1 MSSSTGSDRDLRL
14 EVAGFATPWGDGR
27 LALLGDL
34 PFELELPD
42 AAAGRI
48 SADERP
54 APAAG
59 TGAGETS
66 PTRAA
71 RSWLA
76 PLERY
81 FAGDPVDFELDV
93 DRFCTAHGFTGFE
106 TAVYRA
112 LAAVPYGEAVSYRE
126 LAVAAGRPL
135 AWRAVG
141 SAMALNPLPIVL
153 PCHRVVRSDGTLG
166 QYGTDPTW
174 KARLLRHEGI
184 EVLADAGVPSPSARL
199 AVHGAGRR
207 RPEPAAP
214 ARERVTPVGEAAST
228 LRVTVSASGEAAS

>member
-14 EVAGFATPWGDGR
+14 EVASFATPWGEGR

-42 AAAGRI
+42 GAAGSI
-48 SADERP
+48 SVDERP
-54 APAAG
+54 APAARN
-59 TGAGETS
+59 GADETS

-71 RSWLA
+71 RSWVAL
-76 PLERY
+76 LERY
-81 FAGDPVDFELDV
+81 FAGDPVGFGLDV
-93 DRFCTAHGFTGFE
+93 DRFCAAHGFTGFE
-106 TAVYRA
+106 TAVYRS
-112 LAAVPYGEAVSYRE
+112 LAAVPYGRAVSYRD

-166 QYGTDPTW
+166 HYGTDPTW

-184 EVLADAGVPSPSARL
+184 EIMVDAGGLSPSARL
-199 AVHGAGRR
+199 VRRVAG
-207 RPEPAAP
+207 
-214 ARERVTPVGEAAST
+214 ERHAASVPT
-228 LRVTVSASGEAAS
+228 TPGTPASGVEAS

>member
-14 EVAGFATPWGDGR
+14 EVAGFATPWGEGR

-42 AAAGRI
+42 GAAGHI
-48 SADERP
+48 SAEERP
-54 APAAG
+54 AATAGNGGGEPPATPAVRRWV
-59 TGAGETS
+59 A
-66 PTRAA
+66 
-71 RSWLA
+71 L
-76 PLERY
+76 LERY
-81 FAGDPVDFELDV
+81 FAGDPVDFDLEV
-93 DRFCTAHGFTGFE
+93 DRFCAAHGFTGFE
-106 TAVYRA
+106 TVVYHA
-112 LAAVPYGEAVSYRE
+112 LAAVPYGRVVSYRD

-166 QYGTDPTW
+166 HYGTDPTW

-184 EVLADAGVPSPSARL
+184 EIMADAGGVASSARL
-199 AVHGAGRR
+199 VRRIAG
-207 RPEPAAP
+207 
-214 ARERVTPVGEAAST
+214 ERHAASVPT
-228 LRVTVSASGEAAS
+228 TPGAATRSVAAS

>member
-1 MSSSTGSDRDLRL
+1 MSSSTGSGSDLRL
-14 EVAGFATPWGDGR
+14 AVVSFATPWGDGR

-42 AAAGRI
+42 GAAGRI
-48 SADERP
+48 SAGEGQ

-59 TGAGETS
+59 NGGGETS
-66 PTRAA
+66 LTQPA
-71 RSWLA
+71 RRWVAL
-76 PLERY
+76 LERY
-81 FAGDPVDFELDV
+81 FAGDPVNFRLDV
-93 DRFCTAHGFTGFE
+93 DRFCAEHGFTGFE

-112 LAAVPYGEAVSYRE
+112 LAAVPYGRAVSYRD

-166 QYGTDPTW
+166 HYGTDPTW

-184 EVLADAGVPSPSARL
+184 DVLADAGAPAPSARL
-199 AVHGAGRR
+199 VVR
-207 RPEPAAP
+207 
-214 ARERVTPVGEAAST
+214 GEATS
-228 LRVTVSASGEAAS
+228 